1 MIWKTAKFELP
12 GSLDEAHTACLAAA
26 TRLDWKLKKSKPD
39 KIQLKLPYAAGGMLG
54 KIEISLRDRGGTTAV
69 KARASSMD
77 DDDLLDEMRLGRS
90 LDRLEETIRL
100 ELDGRARLI

>member
-12 GSLDEAHTACLAAA
+12 GSLDETHTACLAAA
-26 TRLDWKLKKSKPD
+26 ERLGWKLKRSKPD
-39 KIQLKLPYAAGGMLG
+39 KIRLGLPYAAGGMLG
-54 KIEISLRDRGGTTAV
+54 KVELTLRYGGGTTAL

-77 DDDLLDEMRLGRS
+77 DDLLDEMRLSRS

-100 ELDGRARLI
+100 EFDGRPRSI